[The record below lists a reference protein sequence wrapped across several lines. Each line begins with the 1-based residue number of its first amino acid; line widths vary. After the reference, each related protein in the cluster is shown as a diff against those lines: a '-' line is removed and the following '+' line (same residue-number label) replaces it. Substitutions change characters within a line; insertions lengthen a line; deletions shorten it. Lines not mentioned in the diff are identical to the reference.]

1 MQATYILI
9 DKNKSPEGG
18 ITSFWNS
25 KISKMRNNYL
35 FILVLVLLGTTSSIA
50 QQDPQY
56 TQYMYNTQ
64 VVNPAYAGSREVLSF
79 GLLGRTQWVNF
90 DGAPRTLTFSANGPI
105 GALDNMGLGLS
116 IVHDEIGPATE
127 SNIVVDYAYRINTS
141 ANSKLSFGLKAGID
155 FLDVDFTKLNIADG
169 GDVFQNGNIDRKLQ
183 PQIGA
188 GLYYNTEKFYAGL
201 SVPNFLTT
209 NHFQEGEIA
218 NILDDPSGFAGQTTA
233 AERLHYF
240 LIAGYVF
247 DINENLKFKPATLIK
262 AVSGSPLQWDA
273 SANFLINEKFTLGAS
288 YRWSAALSAMAGFQV
303 SDSIFIGVA
312 YDYQSTQIERFSDGS
327 YEVFL
332 RFDLFSKPERVL
344 TPRFF

>member
-1 MQATYILI
+1 M
-9 DKNKSPEGG
+9 KHS
-18 ITSFWNS
+18 
-25 KISKMRNNYL
+25 YL
-35 FILVLVLLGTTSSIA
+35 AILVLILLGSFSSNA

-64 VVNPAYAGSREVLSF
+64 IVNPAYAGSRDALSF
-79 GLLGRTQWVNF
+79 GLLLRTQWV
-90 DGAPRTLTFSANGPI
+90 GLEGGPKTGTFTVNSPI
-105 GALDNMGLGLS
+105 GVLDNMGLGLS
-116 IVHDEIGPATE
+116 IVSDEIGPAVE
-127 SNIVVDYAYRINTS
+127 SNINIDYSYTINTS
-141 ANSKLSFGLKAGID
+141 DAAELSFGLKAGLD
-155 FLDVDFTKLNIADG
+155 LLDVNFTKLNIFDP
-169 GDVFQNGNIDRKLQ
+169 DFLFENNIDNKLQ

-188 GLYYNTEKFYAGL
+188 GVYYNTDRFYAGL

-209 NHFQEGEIA
+209 KHFDESTLEDFNFDNDVA
-218 NILDDPSGFAGQTTA
+218 P

-273 SANFLINEKFTLGAS
+273 SANFLIYDKLTLGAS

-303 SDSIFIGVA
+303 SDEIFIGFG
-312 YDYQSTQIERFSDGS
+312 YDYQTTDIEEFSDGS

-332 RFDLFSKPERVL
+332 RFDLFNKPERVL